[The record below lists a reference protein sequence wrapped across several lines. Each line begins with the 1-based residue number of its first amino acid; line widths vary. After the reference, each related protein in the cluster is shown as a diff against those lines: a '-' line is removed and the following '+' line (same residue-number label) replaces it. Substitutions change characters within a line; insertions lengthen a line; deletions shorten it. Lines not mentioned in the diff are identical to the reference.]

1 MAGVFL
7 AGVYSIFQL
16 RFQRGDIYPPYS
28 TYRADPLGCK
38 ALYESLDTYEGMR
51 ARRVLEPFD
60 ELDDIEGSVF
70 FNLGVAASPYLW
82 ERDVVAD
89 IRQFIHHGGRFVI
102 TFAPVTGTLNA
113 WVHEYEEEADEDK
126 DGDENED
133 KDGDED
139 GDKDADKDAGEN
151 KNGKVRNRFMKQSL
165 AWGVTNVVLD
175 ADAGAVAMRTTAG
188 DDLELPDS
196 IPSRTRLAFG
206 VVDEDWK
213 ALYTI
218 DDHPV
223 ILERRIGD
231 GTVVISSLSY
241 VISNE
246 AMKNDRHTHLLA
258 WMVGRYDSAIF
269 NEYIH
274 GMIHRTGVAALAR
287 QYHLE
292 PLFAG
297 LLVLAA
303 LFIWRSVCPLVPP
316 GARGVADST
325 RLGIATGR
333 GSGSALVNLLRR
345 NIPRQKVLAVC
356 YQEWKRTR
364 GHAGMSEHVRAGIAD
379 AIHEERAAPVGKRN
393 PARAYNRLHK
403 LLSDKPTRKETS

>member
-1 MAGVFL
+1 MAGIFL
-7 AGVYSIFQL
+7 TGVYSIFQL

-51 ARRVLEPFD
+51 ARRALEPFD
-60 ELDDIEGSVF
+60 ELEDIEGSVF
-70 FNLGVAASPYLW
+70 FNLGVVASPYLW
-82 ERDVVAD
+82 ERDVVANV
-89 IRQFIHHGGRFVI
+89 RQFIHHGGRFVI
-102 TFAPVTGTLNA
+102 TFAPVTGILNA
-113 WVHEYEEEADEDK
+113 WVHEYEEDANEDADEDT
-126 DGDENED
+126 DENT
-133 KDGDED
+133 DE
-139 GDKDADKDAGEN
+139 DAGEN
-151 KNGKVRNRFMKQSL
+151 ENDRVRNRFMKQSL
-165 AWGVTNVVLD
+165 AWGVSNVVLD
-175 ADAGAVAMRTTAG
+175 ADAGALAVRTTVG
-188 DDLELPDS
+188 DNLELPDS

-206 VVDEDWK
+206 VVDEAWK

-218 DDHPV
+218 NDHPV

-241 VISNE
+241 VISNQ
-246 AMKNDRHTHLLA
+246 AMKNDRHTRLLA

-297 LLVLAA
+297 LLLLAI

-316 GARGVADST
+316 GTRGVPDNT

-333 GSGSALVNLLRR
+333 GSRSALVNLLRR
-345 NIPRQKVLAVC
+345 NIPRQKILAVC

-364 GHAGMSEHVRAGIAD
+364 GHGGMSAHVRDGIAD

-403 LLSDKPTRKETS
+403 LLSDNPTRKETS